1 MNVQEFR
8 WAVDAP
14 HDGYEQADPTVLS
27 HHDTYAMPMV
37 RPLGTYSCADDL
49 VLDDIGMWV
58 AELLREFQLI
68 RRCYDLAERGFWVG
82 DHFVTVGE
90 GA

>member
-1 MNVQEFR
+1 MISLPNIQ
-8 WAVDAP
+8 
-14 HDGYEQADPTVLS
+14 DGPT
-27 HHDTYAMPMV
+27 
-37 RPLGTYSCADDL
+37 LGTITCADDL
-49 VLDDIGMWV
+49 VLDDIAMWV

-82 DHFVTVGE
+82 ERFVTVGE

>member
-1 MNVQEFR
+1 MTSL
-8 WAVDAP
+8 
-14 HDGYEQADPTVLS
+14 PTVQAYPCP
-27 HHDTYAMPMV
+27 T
-37 RPLGTYSCADDL
+37 LGTITCADDL

-58 AELLREFQLI
+58 AEYLAEMQFI
-68 RRCYDLAERGFWVG
+68 RRFYDLSERGFFVG